1 MKPINILVAN
11 PKGGSGKT
19 TLATNLSSVLSHDGN
34 QVVLWDLDPQKSAS
48 KWLALR
54 GKGFP
59 VIDGMG
65 NSEDKSKSQSDNL
78 KFVVMDSPAAMEG
91 KTLKRALKL
100 ATKVIIPV
108 QPSMFDLTAVDK
120 FIKIMLSES
129 KKRNDK
135 NFFTLIGMRVD
146 TRTRAATTLK
156 LFLDQYPVSVTTYL
170 KDTQIYPNAAFN
182 GCGIFDLPYHLK
194 EQEESKWRLP
204 LEWIK
209 KDI

>member
-194 EQEESKWRLP
+194 EQEESKWRLL